1 MKNWLEPAS
10 IAIPEGLQ
18 SAIGG
23 HSLVTEVL
31 LRRGFSDLEAIQAFL
46 DPDLYSPA
54 SPYDLT
60 GMQTAVDRLAAAI
73 QNGESICVWGDFDV
87 DGQTSTTLLV
97 STLKELGG
105 KVTFH
110 IPVREF
116 ESHGVNLPVLRKIIG
131 GGIDILLTCDTGIS
145 AHEAVEYANSKAVD
159 VIITD
164 HHDTPATLPEALAVI
179 DPKLEPHDHPLAGL
193 PGVGVAYKLVEALS
207 ERMGHPGGAAIHL
220 DLVAL
225 GIVADLAPQVKDVRY
240 LLQRGLEALRQTQRL
255 GLQIMMELAEI
266 DPAGL
271 TEEHIGFELGPRLN
285 ALGRL
290 SDANLAV
297 ELLITRD
304 KSRAKILATQ
314 LEGLNA
320 QRKLITGQVF
330 QASQAQIERDP
341 SLLEYAALV
350 LAHDA
355 WPGGVIG
362 IVASRLVER
371 YDRPVLLIASP
382 PGELARG
389 SARSIPGINITA
401 AIAAHQHMLVS
412 FGGHP
417 MAAGFALPPERIPEF
432 RQALSETVAGMI
444 SEAALEP
451 SLTIDGH
458 LPISELSLDLVSDLE
473 RLAPFGPGNPNLV
486 LVGRDLQLVKHTPLG
501 RTGEHLQMILED
513 DQESSYKAVWWGGG
527 IEPLPDWL
535 ASSAS
540 FDLAYTVRSR
550 DFRGQKELQIEW
562 LEAHPLAES
571 PLEVTAKSQDIEICD
586 HRAVT
591 QPLAVLKSLLDREE
605 LLVWAE
611 AQARDKLSE
620 RGINSSD
627 RFALTPHKGMV
638 IWTVPPGVQELM
650 VAIEMVNPEVVH
662 LFSIDPQVDQMDTF
676 LERLGGL
683 VKFSLRSNQGQAN
696 VSILAAA
703 TAQREVTVRAGIDWL
718 AARGFL
724 EAHTSGED
732 ELHLSQGD
740 QQTRDDLPRLTEKL
754 VAILEE
760 TAAFRSYFS
769 RTEAGQLITPSS
781 KK

>member
-1 MKNWLEPAS
+1 MKNWLEPAP
-10 IAIPEGLQ
+10 ITIPEGLQ

-23 HSLVTEVL
+23 RPLIAEVL

-46 DPDLYSPA
+46 DPDLYTPA

-60 GMQTAVDRLAAAI
+60 GMQNAVDRLAAAI

-110 IPVREF
+110 IPVREV
-116 ESHGVNLPVLRKIIG
+116 ESHGVNLPVLREKIT
-131 GGIDILLTCDTGIS
+131 GGIDLLLTCDTGIS
-145 AHEAVEYANSKAVD
+145 AHEAVAYANSKAVD

-164 HHDTPATLPEALAVI
+164 HHDPPATLPEALAVI
-179 DPKLEPHDHPLAGL
+179 DPKLGPHDHPLVGL
-193 PGVGVAYKLVEALS
+193 PGVGVAYKLAEALS
-207 ERMGHPGGAAIHL
+207 ERMGRSGGADTHL

-225 GIVADLAPQVKDVRY
+225 GVVADLANQVKDVRY
-240 LLQRGLEALRQTQRL
+240 LLQRGLNALRQTKRL

-290 SDANLAV
+290 SDAKLAV
-297 ELLITRD
+297 ELLTTTD
-304 KSRAKILATQ
+304 KGRGRILATQ
-314 LEGLNA
+314 LEGFNA

-330 QASQAQIERDP
+330 QAAQDQIERDL
-341 SLLEYAALV
+341 SLLEHAALV
-350 LAHDA
+350 LSHDA

-382 PGELARG
+382 PGEMARG

-401 AIAAHQHMLVS
+401 AIATQQHMLES

-444 SEAALEP
+444 SEARLEP
-451 SLTIDGH
+451 TLSIDGH
-458 LPISELSLDLVSDLE
+458 LPLSDLSLELVSDLE

-486 LVGRDLQLVKHTPLG
+486 LVSRDLRFRERKPLG

-535 ASSAS
+535 VSSAP

-562 LEAHPLAES
+562 LEAHP
-571 PLEVTAKSQDIEICD
+571 
-586 HRAVT
+586 HRALT

-620 RGINSSD
+620 RGINSGD

-650 VAIEMVNPEVVH
+650 AAIEMVNPEVVH
-662 LFSIDPQVDQMDTF
+662 LFSVDPQGDQLETF
-676 LERLGGL
+676 LARLSGL
-683 VKFSLRSNQGQAN
+683 VKFALRSNQGQAN

-703 TAQREVTVRAGIDWL
+703 TAHREVTVRAGIDWL
-718 AARGFL
+718 AARGYL
-724 EAHTSGED
+724 KVRSQGED

-740 QQTRDDLPRLTEKL
+740 QQARDDLPRLTEKL
-754 VAILEE
+754 VALLEE